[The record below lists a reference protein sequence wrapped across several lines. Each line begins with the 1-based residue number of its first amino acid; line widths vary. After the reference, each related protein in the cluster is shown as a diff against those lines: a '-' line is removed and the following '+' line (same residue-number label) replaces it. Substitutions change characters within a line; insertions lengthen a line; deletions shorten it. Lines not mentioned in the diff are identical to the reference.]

1 MQLANLAAIVANR
14 GYYYIPHIVKKI
26 EGQDSL
32 DRRFYER
39 HYTKVDPKHFEPIVD
54 GMWRGVNVGGT
65 STAAR
70 LEGLDVCGKT
80 GTAERADENGG
91 YLKENYMSS
100 FMGFAP
106 TQSPKVL
113 CYITLDGT
121 PSGSDAAAVPFQS
134 IMANALDVLGIP
146 RTK

>member
-1 MQLANLAAIVANR
+1 MKGLGEGDRAISEEAASQVTSCMQTVVA
-14 GYYYIPHIVKKI
+14 
-26 EGQDSL
+26 EG
-32 DRRFYER
+32 
-39 HYTKVDPKHFEPIVD
+39 TGVGGAVD
-54 GMWRGVNVGGT
+54 GY
-65 STAAR
+65 
-70 LEGLDVCGKT
+70 DVAGKT

-106 TQSPKVL
+106 AQSPKVL

-134 IMANALDVLGIP
+134 IMASALDVLVSRAPSRGLLSMKWPGRLIRVVHTP
-146 RTK
+146 CTTRRRRWDTIRR

>member
-1 MQLANLAAIVANR
+1 MQ
-14 GYYYIPHIVKKI
+14 
-26 EGQDSL
+26 
-32 DRRFYER
+32 
-39 HYTKVDPKHFEPIVD
+39 
-54 GMWRGVNVGGT
+54 GMSEVTDEGGT
-65 STAAR
+65 AGSVFADYPIKV
-70 LEGLDVCGKT
+70 GGKT

-106 TQSPKVL
+106 AQSPKVL

>member
-1 MQLANLAAIVANR
+1 MGGA
-14 GYYYIPHIVKKI
+14 
-26 EGQDSL
+26 
-32 DRRFYER
+32 
-39 HYTKVDPKHFEPIVD
+39 VD
-54 GMWRGVNVGGT
+54 GY
-65 STAAR
+65 
-70 LEGLDVCGKT
+70 DVAGKT

-91 YLKENYMSS
+91 YLKANYMSS

-106 TQSPKVL
+106 AQSPKVL

>member
-1 MQLANLAAIVANR
+1 MKASARFRRRRIPGDIVHADGRVR
-14 GYYYIPHIVKKI
+14 GN
-26 EGQDSL
+26 G
-32 DRRFYER
+32 RGGA
-39 HYTKVDPKHFEPIVD
+39 VD
-54 GMWRGVNVGGT
+54 GY
-65 STAAR
+65 
-70 LEGLDVCGKT
+70 DVAGKT

-106 TQSPKVL
+106 AQSPKVL

-146 RTK
+146 HTK

>member
-1 MQLANLAAIVANR
+1 MRTEPYSYTRVEDTYGNVILEKNTVPVRVISAETATVMNRLLQEVTGWEGTGAAANLGGMNIPVA
-14 GYYYIPHIVKKI
+14 
-26 EGQDSL
+26 
-32 DRRFYER
+32 
-39 HYTKVDPKHFEPIVD
+39 
-54 GMWRGVNVGGT
+54 
-65 STAAR
+65 
-70 LEGLDVCGKT
+70 GKT

-106 TQSPKVL
+106 AQSPKVL

-146 RTK
+146 RAK

>member
-1 MQLANLAAIVANR
+1 MLGVVNVDNDGLTGLEKQYNKLLTGTNGSLVRERAISEDAASQVTSCMQTV
-14 GYYYIPHIVKKI
+14 VS
-26 EGQDSL
+26 EG
-32 DRRFYER
+32 
-39 HYTKVDPKHFEPIVD
+39 TGVGGAVD
-54 GMWRGVNVGGT
+54 GY
-65 STAAR
+65 
-70 LEGLDVCGKT
+70 DVAGKT

-106 TQSPKVL
+106 AQSPKVL

-146 RTK
+146 HTK